1 MQWWKS
7 SKWQFFVL
15 FWYQIS
21 CSVFSINKQYRYY
34 CGLYIGVVHAVQIMI
49 LYSQNYFV
57 YTTYHIIRDC
67 THCIFLRL
75 TECESGAVYV
85 IIWNIIAFDD
95 VQISILSLF
104 QHFTLQQIWGTLL
117 TPDSA
122 RRNLSIH
129 TTYQCKYELLCS
141 IPTLSNIK
149 RYIYRKNSAFLL
161 FAHIK

>member
-85 IIWNIIAFDD
+85 IIWNIQVCLYFSILRCSKYEVLCSLPTLPDATYPFTT
-95 VQISILSLF
+95 QISAYMSYFAQSRL
-104 QHFTLQQIWGTLL
+104 LQKKFRFFVVCAYQIRDKALL
-117 TPDSA
+117 
-122 RRNLSIH
+122 
-129 TTYQCKYELLCS
+129 
-141 IPTLSNIK
+141 
-149 RYIYRKNSAFLL
+149 
-161 FAHIK
+161 